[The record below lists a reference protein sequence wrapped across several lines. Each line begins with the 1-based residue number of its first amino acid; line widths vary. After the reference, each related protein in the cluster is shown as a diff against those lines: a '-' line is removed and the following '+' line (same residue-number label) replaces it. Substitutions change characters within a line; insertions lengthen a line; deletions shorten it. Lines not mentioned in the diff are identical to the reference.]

1 MSNTVG
7 HAPGRSMIVIG
18 AGVAGLSAGCY
29 AQMNG
34 YRSRIFEMHTKPGG
48 LCTSWQRKGYTIDYC
63 IHWLSGSRPGGSM
76 YRLWEEIGLV
86 QGLDLRDLDEFY
98 RYEGEDGRVV
108 VVYRD
113 LDRTARGLCELSPA
127 DAPLLRQFFAA
138 ARKLVGKDM
147 MADAPP
153 REAMGPLTGLKMLP
167 RMLPY
172 LRPFRTW
179 GRRTMDEVA
188 DRFHD
193 PLLAEAF
200 RAMWPPQSS
209 AFFMIATFAWLH
221 EGSAGYPIGG
231 SLPLARNVER
241 RHAEL
246 GGEVTYGARVDE
258 ILVEGGRA
266 VGVRLEGGSEERADV
281 VVSAADGHATI
292 YGMLGGRYVGEVQRD
307 LYERGVLPLFT
318 SIIFIG
324 VGVDRD
330 FSDLPEIVTG
340 INVPLAEAFDLGG
353 RTYDRVNV
361 RIHNFDPTLA
371 PEGKTVLTC
380 IVEADQPYWDH
391 LRAHDRERYDAE
403 KQRVADAVV
412 ATLERRYPGL
422 AAQVEMTDVS
432 TPATLV
438 RYTGNWQGS
447 FEGWLPTPEWLLK
460 TVPRTLPGLD
470 AFWMVGQW
478 VAPGGGLPSGPMSA
492 RQVQQLICKR
502 DGVKFRTSVP

>member
-1 MSNTVG
+1 MSETLERRAG
-7 HAPGRSMIVIG
+7 TSMIVIG
-18 AGVAGLSAGCY
+18 AGIAGLSAGCY

-34 YRSRIFEMHTKPGG
+34 YRSRIYEMHTRPGG
-48 LCTSWQRKGYTIDYC
+48 LCTAWQRKGYTIDYC
-63 IHWLSGSRPGGSM
+63 IHWLTGSKPGGSM

-86 QGLDLRDLDEFY
+86 RDVELIDLDEFY

-113 LDRTARGLCELSPA
+113 LDRTERGLCELSPV
-127 DAPLLRQFFAA
+127 DAPLLREFFGA
-138 ARKLVGKDM
+138 ARKMVGKDM
-147 MADAPP
+147 MADVPP
-153 REAMGPLTGLKMLP
+153 REAMGPLTGLSLLP

-172 LRPFRTW
+172 LRPFRKW
-179 GRRTMDEVA
+179 GRLTLDEVA
-188 DRFHD
+188 ARFHD

-209 AFFMIATFAWLH
+209 AFFMVVTFAMLH
-221 EGSAGYPIGG
+221 EGAAGYPIGG

-241 RHAEL
+241 RYLAL
-246 GGEVTYGARVDE
+246 GGEVRYGARVDE

-266 VGVRLEGGSEERADV
+266 VGARLADGSEERADV

-292 YGMLGGRYVGEVQRD
+292 YWMLGGRYVGEVHRD
-307 LYERGVLPLFT
+307 LYERGVLPIFT

-324 VGVDRD
+324 VGVDRG
-330 FSDLPEIVTG
+330 FSDQPQIVTG
-340 INVPLAEAFDLGG
+340 INLPLAEAFELGG
-353 RTYDRVNV
+353 RSYDRVHV
-361 RIHNFDPTLA
+361 RVHNFDSTLA
-371 PEGKTVLTC
+371 PEGKTVITC
-380 IVEADQPYWDH
+380 MLEADEPYWDH
-391 LRAHDRERYDAE
+391 LRADDRKRYEVE

-412 ATLERRYPGL
+412 RTLDRRYPGL

-447 FEGWLPTPEWLLK
+447 FEGWLPTPEWLVK

-470 AFWMVGQW
+470 GFWMVGQW

-492 RQVQQLICKR
+492 RQVQQLICR
-502 DGVKFRTSVP
+502 SDGVKFRTSVA

>member
-1 MSNTVG
+1 MSKTVG
-7 HAPGRSMIVIG
+7 RAPGKSMIVIG
-18 AGVAGLSAGCY
+18 AGIAGLSAGCY

-34 YRSRIFEMHTKPGG
+34 YRSRIYEMHTRPGG
-48 LCTSWQRKGYTIDYC
+48 LCTAWQRKGYTIDYC
-63 IHWLSGSRPGGSM
+63 IHWLTGSKPGGSM

-86 QGLDLRDLDEFY
+86 QGVELVDLDEFY
-98 RYEGEDGRVV
+98 RYEGEDGRTV

-113 LDRTARGLCELSPA
+113 LDRTERHLCELSPA
-127 DAPLLRQFFAA
+127 DAPLLREFFGA
-138 ARKLVGKDM
+138 ARKMVGKDM
-147 MADAPP
+147 MADVPL
-153 REAMGPLTGLKMLP
+153 REAMGPLAGLSLLP

-172 LRPFRTW
+172 LRPMRKW
-179 GRRTMDEVA
+179 GRLTLDEVA
-188 DRFHD
+188 GRFHD

-200 RAMWPPQSS
+200 RAMWPLQSS
-209 AFFMIATFAWLH
+209 AFFMVVTFAMLH

-231 SLPLARNVER
+231 SLPLAKNVER
-241 RHAEL
+241 RYLEL
-246 GGEVTYGARVDE
+246 GGEVDYGARVDE

-266 VGVRLEGGSEERADV
+266 VGVRLADRSEERADV

-292 YGMLGGRYVGEVQRD
+292 YGMLGGRYVGEVHRD

-330 FSDLPEIVTG
+330 FSDQPQIVTG
-340 INVPLAEAFDLGG
+340 INLLLAEAFEFGG
-353 RTYDRVNV
+353 RAYDRVQV
-361 RIHNFDPTLA
+361 RIQNFDATLA
-371 PEGKTVLTC
+371 PQGKTVITC
-380 IVEADQPYWDH
+380 MLEADEPYWNH
-391 LRAHDRERYDAE
+391 LRADDRERYEVE
-403 KQRVADAVV
+403 KQGVAYAVV
-412 ATLERRYPGL
+412 ATLDRRYPGL

-447 FEGWLPTPEWLLK
+447 FEGWLPTPEWLVK

-470 AFWMVGQW
+470 GFWMVGQW

-502 DGVKFRTSVP
+502 DGVKFRTSVA